1 MSQIN
6 ISDLTV
12 LENASLGGGLRLVC
26 FDIPKEA
33 FLPPDNG
40 ANNSNPGPVFR
51 PSKGHSDFEQLDLGQ
66 FGIAPYGVVFSTIMW
81 KGKETDEIGGNGKLP
96 DFEGSVTQEILEG
109 TIWPN
114 VKKYAFTRK
123 GFNNG
128 SNADL
133 KLQFPPILSSLTTFA
148 DPELVA
154 KGDFNGRFPTKE
166 INSFVRPSVTG
177 ATTYAGGAKTFADS
191 IGQVNHG
198 SGAGNSYAA
207 GFTTAMGFSQN
218 PDKVVSVGDFIIS
231 NNAGTGIVEVLGA
244 VTAVDANNITIGGG
258 TNFSITHTQDVGVVP
273 KEWYLQTDGAR
284 VTVIGRQG

>member
-12 LENASLGGGLRLVC
+12 LENASLGGGLRLLC

-33 FLPPDNG
+33 FLPPGNG
-40 ANNSNPGPVFR
+40 ANNQIQSTVLR
-51 PSKGHSDFEQLDLGQ
+51 PSKGHTGFQQLDLGQ

-96 DFEGSVTQEILEG
+96 DFEGVVPMEIIEG
-109 TIWPN
+109 LIWPN

-133 KLQFPPILSSLTTFA
+133 KLQFPPILQPLVTFA
-148 DPELVA
+148 DPEEVA
-154 KGDFNGRFPTKE
+154 KGNVQARNPKKE
-166 INSFVRPSVTG
+166 ISSYVVPMVTG
-177 ATTYAGGAKTFADS
+177 ATTFAGGTKTFADS

-198 SGAGNSYAA
+198 SGAGNVYAA

-231 NNAGTGIVEVLGA
+231 HNAGTGIVEVLGT

-258 TNFSITHTQDVGVVP
+258 TNFEISHSQDVGVLP